1 MGVLGFE
8 MVPKHSRSTVDGG
21 KLVDDRKVWLG
32 GGGGGGGD
40 GGGGG
45 CGSRDS
51 IRILTLRRWVTDS
64 EQKR

>member
-21 KLVDDRKVWLG
+21 KLVEDRTVWLG
-32 GGGGGGGD
+32 SGGGG

>member
-21 KLVDDRKVWLG
+21 KLLEDRTVWLG
-32 GGGGGGGD
+32 GGGG